1 MFHSVSMLFFRE
13 EDFSLHLVSKDF
25 NHNILPKVDYI
36 LDGSKLGL
44 VAADDRG
51 NIQLFQQNR
60 R

>member
-1 MFHSVSMLFFRE
+1 MLFFRE

-36 LDGSKLGL
+36 LDGSKLGV